1 MKSFRYYIFKLIDV
15 LKGGQLADNLKDIA
29 RCHSDLIYQQ
39 EKQKERLSLLL
50 TYATLHCSRYKS
62 YRDRSLADFPV
73 VKKRDIMDSH
83 EDFFSEEYLA
93 TKQKLHIM
101 ATSGSTGTPFRSYQD
116 SKKVLRNKADLLY
129 YYRIGG
135 YYPGDRLYYFRI
147 WNKRNKKSRLQ
158 CFIQNL
164 VMFDSSVL
172 GNNGLQALQEI
183 MQKDRRRKVILS
195 YASTLIGLL
204 KESNTFIN
212 ASNWRVKSIF
222 SGAEELPIPVKHRL
236 QSMFCCPVIS
246 RYSNQENGILAQQ
259 PATGED
265 YFVLNEASYVFEFLK
280 LESDMPA
287 EPGEDARIVITD
299 LYNYACPMIR
309 YDTGDIGV
317 YSIKDGRRILD
328 RISGR
333 VVDLLVS
340 EDGELISAHTITN
353 MMWLFEG
360 IKEFQFTQL
369 KKDHCIMTLSLQEEK
384 DFSREEKLSLT
395 KNIQDV
401 IGSGVSVD
409 INIVKDIPLEP
420 SGKRKYIKSLV
431 LVKQPRI

>member
-1 MKSFRYYIFKLIDV
+1 
-15 LKGGQLADNLKDIA
+15 
-29 RCHSDLIYQQ
+29 
-39 EKQKERLSLLL
+39 
-50 TYATLHCSRYKS
+50 
-62 YRDRSLADFPV
+62 
-73 VKKRDIMDSH
+73 
-83 EDFFSEEYLA
+83 
-93 TKQKLHIM
+93 
-101 ATSGSTGTPFRSYQD
+101 
-116 SKKVLRNKADLLY
+116 
-129 YYRIGG
+129 
-135 YYPGDRLYYFRI
+135 
-147 WNKRNKKSRLQ
+147 
-158 CFIQNL
+158 
-164 VMFDSSVL
+164 MFDSSVL

-204 KESNTFIN
+204 KERNTFIN

-369 KKDHCIMTLSLQEEK
+369 KKDHCIMTLSLQEGK

>member
-1 MKSFRYYIFKLIDV
+1 MKNFRYYIFKLIDV
-15 LKGGQLADNLKDIA
+15 LKGGQIEDNIKDIT
-29 RCHSDLIYQQ
+29 RCHSDLVYQQ

-50 TYATLHCSRYKS
+50 SYATLHCPRYKS
-62 YRDRSLADFPV
+62 YRDSFLADFPV
-73 VKKRDIMDSH
+73 VKKRDIMDH
-83 EDFFSEEYLA
+83 HDAFFSDEYIA
-93 TKQKLHIM
+93 AKQKLHVM

-116 SKKVLRNKADLLY
+116 SSKVLRNKADLLY

-158 CFIQNL
+158 CFSQNL

-183 MQKDRRRKVILS
+183 MQKDRRKKVILS
-195 YASTLIGLL
+195 YASSLTGLL
-204 KESNTFIN
+204 KESDTHIN
-212 ASNWRVKSIF
+212 ASDWRVKSIF
-222 SGAEELPIPVKHRL
+222 SGAEELPIPVKHKL
-236 QSMFCCPVIS
+236 QAMFCCPVIS

-259 PATGED
+259 PVTGED
-265 YFVLNEASYVFEFLK
+265 YFILNEASYVFEFLK
-280 LESDMPA
+280 LESDIPA
-287 EPGEDARIVITD
+287 EPGEEARIVITD

-317 YSIKDGRRILD
+317 YSIKDGRRVLD

-340 EDGELISAHTITN
+340 EDGNLISAHTITN

-360 IKEFQFTQL
+360 IKEFQFTQV
-369 KKDHCIMTLSLQEEK
+369 KKDHCIMILSLEEGK
-384 DFSREEKLSLT
+384 DFSKRERLSLT
-395 KNIQDV
+395 KSIKDV
-401 IGSGVSVD
+401 MGTGVSVD

-420 SGKRKYIKSLV
+420 SGKRKYIKSFV
-431 LVKQPRI
+431 HIK